1 MSKER
6 IKIAPEMF
14 DIMPVEYQD
23 LVERATYGK
32 EDRGWKDIGTSK
44 ELIEEHSL
52 CAGCP
57 ESMAFRYILAALP
70 APEDTVMVGSTGCT
84 SLVFP
89 HVGVHNIHSLFGNQ
103 NAVASGLKRALSVRF
118 PGRTKDVVVLAGD
131 GATVDIGLDMTLQAW
146 FRQEKFTTICFD
158 NELYANTGGQESGLM
173 QKGFV
178 AKMAPMGKTF
188 EKVRLPEIARESGC
202 HYVVNCTVSKPNLV
216 EKVIKNAI
224 HVAREIGP
232 TYLQLYTPCI
242 LEIGKNSMEGLQE
255 MRDSEKPTERFAYS
269 WLRRDDMIKRR
280 INIRMSG
287 LGGQGA
293 VTAAHVMAMAASRD
307 GKFAISNP
315 FFGAEKRMAPAE
327 SYCRI
332 GVNRIWDRGELVF
345 PDVIEVFH
353 PQVITLGKSYTM
365 PFYSGIKEN
374 GVVIINSDVPL
385 LSDED
390 VKRLQDLN
398 VAVFY
403 IAGTQVALEVAGTEL
418 STNMTMIGSVAGITK
433 CVSLEALD
441 GALQERFGKKFVASG
456 GTATLDEAIK
466 KKFAKKEMLLKKN
479 LETVV
484 RAYEMASEWA
494 EKNNVELAVAA
505 A

>member
-1 MSKER
+1 
-6 IKIAPEMF
+6 
-14 DIMPVEYQD
+14 
-23 LVERATYGK
+23 
-32 EDRGWKDIGTSK
+32 
-44 ELIEEHSL
+44 
-52 CAGCP
+52 
-57 ESMAFRYILAALP
+57 
-70 APEDTVMVGSTGCT
+70 
-84 SLVFP
+84 
-89 HVGVHNIHSLFGNQ
+89 
-103 NAVASGLKRALSVRF
+103 
-118 PGRTKDVVVLAGD
+118 
-131 GATVDIGLDMTLQAW
+131 
-146 FRQEKFTTICFD
+146 
-158 NELYANTGGQESGLM
+158 
-173 QKGFV
+173 
-178 AKMAPMGKTF
+178 
-188 EKVRLPEIARESGC
+188 
-202 HYVVNCTVSKPNLV
+202 
-216 EKVIKNAI
+216 
-224 HVAREIGP
+224 
-232 TYLQLYTPCI
+232 
-242 LEIGKNSMEGLQE
+242 
-255 MRDSEKPTERFAYS
+255 
-269 WLRRDDMIKRR
+269 MIKRR
-280 INIRMSG
+280 LNIRMSG

-293 VTAAHVMAMAASRD
+293 VTAAHVLAMAASRD

-332 GVNRIWDRGELVF
+332 GVSRIYDRGELVF

-353 PQVITLGKSYTM
+353 PQVVTMGKSYTM

-390 VKRLQDLN
+390 VKRLKDLD

-403 IAGTQVALEVAGTEL
+403 IKGTQVALEVAGTEL

-484 RAYEMASEWA
+484 KAYEMASEWA
-494 EKNNVELAVAA
+494 EKNNIELAVAA

>member
-1 MSKER
+1 
-6 IKIAPEMF
+6 
-14 DIMPVEYQD
+14 
-23 LVERATYGK
+23 
-32 EDRGWKDIGTSK
+32 
-44 ELIEEHSL
+44 
-52 CAGCP
+52 
-57 ESMAFRYILAALP
+57 
-70 APEDTVMVGSTGCT
+70 
-84 SLVFP
+84 
-89 HVGVHNIHSLFGNQ
+89 
-103 NAVASGLKRALSVRF
+103 
-118 PGRTKDVVVLAGD
+118 
-131 GATVDIGLDMTLQAW
+131 
-146 FRQEKFTTICFD
+146 
-158 NELYANTGGQESGLM
+158 
-173 QKGFV
+173 
-178 AKMAPMGKTF
+178 
-188 EKVRLPEIARESGC
+188 
-202 HYVVNCTVSKPNLV
+202 
-216 EKVIKNAI
+216 
-224 HVAREIGP
+224 
-232 TYLQLYTPCI
+232 
-242 LEIGKNSMEGLQE
+242 
-255 MRDSEKPTERFAYS
+255 
-269 WLRRDDMIKRR
+269 MIKRR
-280 INIRMSG
+280 LNIRMSG

-332 GVNRIWDRGELVF
+332 GVSRIYDRGELVF

-353 PQVITLGKSYTM
+353 PQVITMGKSYTM

-385 LSDED
+385 LDDED
-390 VKRLQDLN
+390 VKRLKNLD

-403 IAGTQVALEVAGTEL
+403 IKGTQIALDVAGTEL

-433 CVSLEALD
+433 CVSLESLD

-484 RAYEMASEWA
+484 RSYEMAAEWA

>member
-1 MSKER
+1 
-6 IKIAPEMF
+6 
-14 DIMPVEYQD
+14 
-23 LVERATYGK
+23 
-32 EDRGWKDIGTSK
+32 
-44 ELIEEHSL
+44 
-52 CAGCP
+52 
-57 ESMAFRYILAALP
+57 
-70 APEDTVMVGSTGCT
+70 
-84 SLVFP
+84 
-89 HVGVHNIHSLFGNQ
+89 
-103 NAVASGLKRALSVRF
+103 
-118 PGRTKDVVVLAGD
+118 
-131 GATVDIGLDMTLQAW
+131 
-146 FRQEKFTTICFD
+146 
-158 NELYANTGGQESGLM
+158 
-173 QKGFV
+173 
-178 AKMAPMGKTF
+178 
-188 EKVRLPEIARESGC
+188 
-202 HYVVNCTVSKPNLV
+202 
-216 EKVIKNAI
+216 
-224 HVAREIGP
+224 
-232 TYLQLYTPCI
+232 
-242 LEIGKNSMEGLQE
+242 
-255 MRDSEKPTERFAYS
+255 
-269 WLRRDDMIKRR
+269 MIKSR

-332 GVNRIWDRGELVF
+332 GVKRIWDRGELVY

-365 PFYSGIKEN
+365 PFYSGIKEG
-374 GVVIINSDVPL
+374 GVVVINSDMPL
-385 LSDED
+385 LSKEDE
-390 VKRLQDLN
+390 KTLKDLN

-433 CVSLEALD
+433 CVSLEGLE

-479 LETVV
+479 LDTVI
-484 RAYEMASEWA
+484 RAYEMAGEWA
-494 EKNNVELAVAA
+494 AKNNIELAVAA